1 MVGIGFIYPMFK
13 AMVEGHKTQTSRMG
27 SRKYQVG
34 QRLYVKEPTV
44 LWGYP
49 GAYPEDKDVIH
60 QWYDCKFTG
69 VSYLWDGQT
78 APPETFW
85 KQYNKM
91 FMPAGAARH
100 IIEITNVETK
110 RLGDFDADDY
120 RREGMKE
127 HMAMPLVP
135 GERPTS
141 EWRVDL
147 ANDSCFARE
156 DPAEVFRYILK
167 LTAGKDIYDPE
178 MSPTVYQFKLVK

>member
-13 AMVEGHKTQTSRMG
+13 AMIEGDKTQTSRFG
-27 SRKYQVG
+27 SRGYKMG

-44 LWGYP
+44 LWGHP
-49 GAYPEDKDVIH
+49 GAFPADDQVIH
-60 QWYDCKFTG
+60 QWHDCKFTG

-91 FMPAGAARH
+91 FMPCKAARH
-100 IIEITNVETK
+100 IIEITNVTIK
-110 RLGDFDADDY
+110 SLRDFDADDY

-135 GERPTS
+135 GERPTP

-167 LTAGKDIYDPE
+167 LTAGKDIYHPDLT
-178 MSPTVYQFKLVK
+178 PTVYEFKLVK